1 MYELMKLPYGIN
13 ALEPQIDGT
22 VMDPHYNLL
31 YKTYYNKLM
40 EELRKNNYNFQYS
53 LEELPQHIE
62 EFPLVDRGVIL
73 HNLGG
78 VLNHNLYWLSM
89 NPSPSAPSGKLL
101 EKINSQFGSF
111 NNFVRDYTARAQ
123 FLIGSGY
130 TTLVTNAEG
139 ELIIINMANQETPYS
154 YNLTP
159 LFTIDLW
166 EHAYYPQ
173 YLNDKASYIN
183 NFWQKA
189 NFDYASN
196 KYKEMFG

>member
-1 MYELMKLPYGIN
+1 MYEMMPLPYPYD
-13 ALEPQIDGT
+13 ALEPDISEEI
-22 VMDPHYNLL
+22 VRLHYDEH
-31 YKTYYNKLM
+31 YKNYYNSLM
-40 EELRKNNYNFQYS
+40 EALRKENFDFRYPLEALPSHIDDFS
-53 LEELPQHIE
+53 LVSR
-62 EFPLVDRGVIL
+62 PLIL
-73 HNLGG
+73 FNAGG